1 MMFYVLKYLHKNKI
15 IELYTTIEYI
25 QALSGL
31 IYRQIKT
38 DKLYKA
44 INHYIT

>member
-1 MMFYVLKYLHKNKI
+1 MFYVLKYLYKNKVI
-15 IELYTTIEYI
+15 DFYTTIEYM

-31 IYRQIKT
+31 LYRQIKT

-44 INHYIT
+44 INHYIK